1 MKTKTKAM
9 ILAGVFVITT
19 TLPVT
24 ALARRGGAAGARG
37 IQGQTQSSES
47 RTRQQQSLKDGSCVN
62 STGATSK
69 GQNQTDQ
76 DRRGEQ
82 QRLRDESCILPVE

>member
-24 ALARRGGAAGARG
+24 ALARRGGAAGAKG
-37 IQGQTQSSES
+37 VQGQTQKNES
-47 RTRQQQSLKDGSCVN
+47 QTRQQQRRRDGSCLKNTGAASQGQTQRNEKQTRRQKRLRDGSCVV
-62 STGATSK
+62 
-69 GQNQTDQ
+69 
-76 DRRGEQ
+76 
-82 QRLRDESCILPVE
+82 PVE